1 MNCRSR
7 DASAFTVDSTGAVR
21 LVAASNFAVKSS
33 YSLTVKATDTAGLIV
48 SKAIRVNV
56 SETSM
61 QQAVTGSIVDGYI
74 AGATVFQDLNYNDAL
89 DPGEPSAITNAV
101 SAFTL
106 QAVGNAPLKT
116 ITGFDI
122 GVTDR
127 RNGSTL

>member
-101 SAFTL
+101 GAFTFGAR
-106 QAVGNAPLKT
+106 Q
-116 ITGFDI
+116 
-122 GVTDR
+122 
-127 RNGSTL
+127 GSCRLIYAASG